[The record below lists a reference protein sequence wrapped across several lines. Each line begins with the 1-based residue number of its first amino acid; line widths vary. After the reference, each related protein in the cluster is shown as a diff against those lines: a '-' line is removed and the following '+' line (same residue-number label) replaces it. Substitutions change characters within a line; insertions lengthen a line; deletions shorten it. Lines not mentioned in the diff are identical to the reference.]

1 MRAMATEPV
10 NITKVLLLMVAATI
24 RMHVTKTKVK
34 SNWGQR
40 SVVLLL
46 LQLLFHQ
53 LTQLRPQQ
61 NVPKLAS
68 TITGLHVDIDEN
80 VLLGTKRFMKVTDHV
95 GLGQKDLYVSHV
107 ESVIAEHFGS
117 LM

>member
-1 MRAMATEPV
+1 
-10 NITKVLLLMVAATI
+10 
-24 RMHVTKTKVK
+24 
-34 SNWGQR
+34 
-40 SVVLLL
+40 
-46 LQLLFHQ
+46 
-53 LTQLRPQQ
+53 
-61 NVPKLAS
+61 
-68 TITGLHVDIDEN
+68 VDIDEN

>member
-46 LQLLFHQ
+46 L
-53 LTQLRPQQ
+53 QLRPQQ